1 MDNHQDNLV
10 VVTGAAGGM
19 GAAIAR
25 ALARQGRPLVL
36 GDLHEGP
43 LASLAAE
50 LSGEVPVTIVWGDV
64 TASDYA
70 KRLAAKLG
78 ARKIAAFVHAAGV
91 SPSMANGRRILEINF
106 TATKALVETI
116 LPKMAPESAA
126 VLIASNSGQ
135 IFANHFIDR
144 SVRKLLK
151 GRLSLLAKLM
161 LRSPKTAY
169 PLSKRAVQLYAQ
181 AMAPAFGRA
190 GARIV
195 SISPGI
201 IDTEMGRK
209 EQGAGPEMDKMI
221 SVTPLNRAGR
231 AEDIASVVSFLV
243 SPAACYITGTD
254 ILVDGGTIAGI
265 NAAGGIFKLMTK

>member
-1 MDNHQDNLV
+1 MDDHQDNLV

-254 ILVDGGTIAGI
+254 ILVDGGTI
-265 NAAGGIFKLMTK
+265 GGIFKLMTK